1 MKDWKDWE
9 KDNYWKAEYWN
20 KEKECFEVHAKHTWA
35 ATPGCKIFVADRGA
49 VRFDYPRRWIVRGD
63 PDSIKFYDKEPPGDD
78 CVLAV
83 SYLRIPPIDW
93 SDLPLSKLVLEA
105 TRGDSRKVERWDDVV
120 ETRRIDLEI
129 AWRQGRYIDS
139 KENRPA
145 LTLLCLGRRRRVQS
159 LITMDFWEEHAKRFS
174 RTWNVVLN
182 SLQLDEPIEN
192 PFLGPRVM

>member
-1 MKDWKDWE
+1 MKDGKE
-9 KDNYWKAEYWN
+9 KDDFWSFDHWN
-20 KEKECFEVHAKHTWA
+20 EKKQCFEIQGRHNWS

-63 PDSIKFYDKEPPGDD
+63 PDSIKFYDKEPPRDD

-93 SDLPLSKLVLEA
+93 TGLPLSRLVLEA
-105 TRGDSRKVERWDDVV
+105 TKGDSRTMETWGDVV
-120 ETRRIDLEI
+120 ETRKIDLEI

-145 LTLLCLGRRRRVQS
+145 LTRLCLGRRRRVQS
-159 LITMDFWEEHAKRFS
+159 LLTMDFWEEHAKRFS
-174 RTWNVVLN
+174 RVWNIVLD

-192 PFLGPRVM
+192 PFQGPRLM